1 MEKEKEEM
9 KKVWVL
15 GHKNPDTDSICAA
28 IAYAALKNATEKD
41 TVFVAKRA
49 GQINEETRYVLEHFD
64 VKEPELAEDAGAQ
77 IKDIAYRRTE
87 GVSSHISIKRAWEM
101 MKKPGRRIASNHQRG
116 QYPGGTDRN
125 RRYSE
130 ILYGCAGQP
139 DSCHSQDTV

>member
-64 VKEPELAEDAGAQ
+64 VKEPELAEDA
-77 IKDIAYRRTE
+77 R
-87 GVSSHISIKRAWEM
+87 
-101 MKKPGRRIASNHQRG
+101 
-116 QYPGGTDRN
+116 GTDQGLHIGGRKESAAIFPSN
-125 RRYSE
+125 
-130 ILYGCAGQP
+130 GHGK
-139 DSCHSQDTV
+139 